1 MLWSAAVMVEAQVY
15 VISGTIGQWYFS
27 KDDSTPKRSKRISL
41 RNAFAPPLAQY
52 VSRAYLLV
60 LFVLCVLLS
69 IVQDKKMFLEWLIY
83 YSDDLELLKHNL
95 LSAAFVEIVSTRI
108 LAGVI
113 FVFSAMYA
121 MVVYAILKAVSD
133 LRVDACYVA
142 VLGWVLLIMVLGFL
156 MHVLDTVID
165 TVYVCYVIDRD
176 KGEVCKQDVHKVYV
190 HLPISRNH
198 TQSLGIRTTLVL
210 V

>member
-1 MLWSAAVMVEAQVY
+1 MLWSAALMVEAQVY
-15 VISGTIGQWYFS
+15 VISGTIEQWYFS

-41 RNAFAPPLAQY
+41 
-52 VSRAYLLV
+52 S
-60 LFVLCVLLS
+60 
-69 IVQDKKMFLEWLIY
+69 MFLGLTYGVVRVVRAAVDSARQEDVPGMVNLLLRCY
-83 YSDDLELLKHNL
+83 DLELLKHNL

-165 TVYVCYVIDRD
+165 TVYVCYAIDRD